1 MQDLCTFLDPSSDK
15 FSALPNWSYSTALA
29 QQFQGL
35 QKQEGSGLSSGG
47 LAVVQFPSVPI
58 RLLKK

>member
-1 MQDLCTFLDPSSDK
+1 MDNRSDR
-15 FSALPNWSYSTALA
+15 FSALPNWVYSTALA

-35 QKQEGSGLSSGG
+35 QKQEGGGLSSGG
-47 LAVVQFPSVPI
+47 LAVVQFPSVTI